1 MEEFDIHLFEKYS
14 KNSIVNNAEKKVA
27 INEVGIDLLAVDTIQ
42 MAKVIND
49 YLSRIIDI
57 IDGTKSY
64 YQTSSGDALRNK
76 FNEIKTYFPTVI
88 QNIEN
93 YAYSIK
99 KVKNNYI
106 SNTEIV
112 LNHLNNAISSVD
124 ELIGKEGN

>member
-27 INEVGIDLLAVDTIQ
+27 INEVGMDLLAVDTIQ

>member
-14 KNSIVNNAEKKVA
+14 KNSLVNNAEKKVA
-27 INEVGIDLLAVDTIQ
+27 INEVGMDLLAVDTIQ

-57 IDGTKSY
+57 VDGTKSY

>member
-14 KNSIVNNAEKKVA
+14 KNSLVNNAEKKVA
-27 INEVGIDLLAVDTIQ
+27 INEVGMDLLAVDTIQ

-57 IDGTKSY
+57 VDGTKSY
-64 YQTSSGDALRNK
+64 YQTSSGDTLRNK

>member
-27 INEVGIDLLAVDTIQ
+27 INEVGMDLLAVDTIQ

-112 LNHLNNAISSVD
+112 LNHLKNAISSVD

>member
-27 INEVGIDLLAVDTIQ
+27 VNEVGMDLLAVDTIQ